1 MSGVCNVITYHY
13 VRDAI
18 SSRFPKIKAISKSE
32 FEFQLTLFGKRFK
45 FVTGASILNAIHGEL
60 ALTNESIFL
69 TFDDGYLDHFTNVFP
84 LLDSCGIQA
93 AFFVPVQPIRDRI
106 VLDVNKIH
114 FLLAANN
121 VNFLKYEIFEE
132 LNRLRSD
139 GHDIEPNGDL
149 YQRLAVP
156 GKYDDS
162 DTNFI
167 KKLLQRE
174 LSFPVRSKVT
184 SNLFCRLITDNEV
197 AFANELYVSIDQ
209 LKTMSQHG
217 MTIGVHGYS
226 HLWMDTLSREEQQ
239 REIELSLE
247 FLEEIG
253 VGTQDWL
260 IAYPYGGQNE
270 SLRQVCAELNC
281 GAGFTTRRG
290 IVDFDLDDHLQLPR
304 LDTNDFP
311 KSHDLN

>member
-1 MSGVCNVITYHY
+1 MSGICSVLTYHY
-13 VRDAI
+13 VRDTI
-18 SSRFPKIKAISKSE
+18 SSRFPKIKAVSCSE
-32 FEFQLTLFGKRFK
+32 FEFQLKLFSEQFK
-45 FVTGASILNAIHGEL
+45 FVTGTCILDAIHGES
-60 ALTNESIFL
+60 ALSDGSIFL
-69 TFDDGYLDHFTNVFP
+69 TFDDGYIDHFTNVFP
-84 LLDSCGIQA
+84 LLDSCGIQG
-93 AFFVPVQPIRDRI
+93 AFFVPVQPIRDRV

-114 FLLAANN
+114 FLLAAHN
-121 VNFLKYEIFEE
+121 VNLLKDEIFKD

-156 GKYDDS
+156 GTYDDS

-174 LSFPVRSKVT
+174 LSFAVRSSVT
-184 SNLFCRLITDNEV
+184 GNLFSRLVTENEA
-197 AFANELYVSIDQ
+197 AFANELYVSVDQ
-209 LKTMSQHG
+209 LRTMSRHG

-226 HLWMDTLSREEQQ
+226 HVWMDTLPREEQQ
-239 REIELSLE
+239 KEIELSLE

-253 VGTQDWL
+253 VAKQNWL
-260 IAYPYGGQNE
+260 IAYPYGGENE
-270 SLRQVCAELNC
+270 SLRQVCAELDC

-290 IVDFDLDDHLQLPR
+290 VVDFGLDDYLQIPR

-311 KSHDLN
+311 KSHDSH